1 LVSKAPANPLLKH
14 QTQSW
19 QVSSISEIYK
29 GKATAEFTYTYREW
43 REAILKAANRQITIE
58 CIFTLLLFVLAL
70 SYTCHSTQAQ
80 TDISFTTTDK
90 FEIPASNGTITFA
103 FNGTYTHASLVNDT
117 WTFVNLRLD
126 YSQPLE
132 KLEVSTQNSNVTI
145 IYHRTFNATLRG
157 VLLSYAVEGQGKQ
170 TFNIGLPLTE
180 GEWSVLIEDDFKG
193 EGDGWHVAPDATLT
207 ITDAKSTAT
216 IWYFG
221 YPEDFDVDDD
231 TPFYLQHSV
240 AIATATA
247 LAVTATMGLVIRR
260 KTQKASNKTG
270 WQQAYMTM
278 NNRRTQ
284 TKTGRNS

>member
-1 LVSKAPANPLLKH
+1 M
-14 QTQSW
+14 
-19 QVSSISEIYK
+19 
-29 GKATAEFTYTYREW
+29 
-43 REAILKAANRQITIE
+43 KAANRQITIG
-58 CIFTLLLFVLAL
+58 CISTFLIFVLAL

-80 TDISFTTTDK
+80 TDVSFTTTDK
-90 FEIPASNGTITFA
+90 FEIPASNGAITFA
-103 FNGTYTHASLVNDT
+103 FNGTYTQASLVNDT
-117 WTFVNLRLD
+117 WVFVNLRLD

-145 IYHRTFNATLRG
+145 IFYRTFNATLRG

-180 GEWSVLIEDDFKG
+180 GEWSVLIEEDFRG
-193 EGDGWHVAPDATLT
+193 EGDGWHVAPEATLT

-221 YPEDFDVDDD
+221 YPEDFNVDEE

-240 AIATATA
+240 AIATAVI
-247 LAVTATMGLVIRR
+247 LAVTATMGFVIKR

-270 WQQAYMTM
+270 WQQAYTTI
-278 NNRRTQ
+278 NDRWTQ
-284 TKTGRNS
+284 TKPGGNS